1 MIPITAILVSVV
13 VIPESLSS
21 SSSLVAVFGKSKEL
35 SIHTLIA
42 TANGVSSDNA
52 ALHIPL
58 LNFFLLMRVL
68 QWWWKKE
75 GSSLMGGEVKLG
87 GFREGEIEAV
97 VASVIIEGRR
107 WRLGFKERV

>member
-58 LNFFLLMRVL
+58 LNFFLCINNNKKNSKGSKKRREFSVFCFVL
-68 QWWWKKE
+68 P
-75 GSSLMGGEVKLG
+75 
-87 GFREGEIEAV
+87 
-97 VASVIIEGRR
+97 
-107 WRLGFKERV
+107 

>member
-1 MIPITAILVSVV
+1 MKLTIPITAILVSVV

-58 LNFFLLMRVL
+58 LNFFLCINNN
-68 QWWWKKE
+68 KKKFK
-75 GSSLMGGEVKLG
+75 GE
-87 GFREGEIEAV
+87 
-97 VASVIIEGRR
+97 
-107 WRLGFKERV
+107 